1 MIQGGDRKGLKGSHK
16 GVPQEQDRDYGKIW
30 LCTRK
35 HITTA
40 DGQSGHGPSER
51 GRAGNADRDGNSV
64 RGDRVEIASGPEEI
78 GQTTSGGD
86 TLTVVKL
93 DRLGRNALDV
103 LTLIDVL
110 KKREI
115 SVRILNLGIDTAG
128 AGGKLFLLLLAGFAE
143 FERNIIRERVLSGL
157 ETAKSKGIRLGR
169 KPTLTEEDIAQA
181 RRLKAQSLSAR
192 EVAKLLH
199 VSKMTAWRA
208 MNS

>member
-1 MIQGGDRKGLKGSHK
+1 MGKYGYARVSTSRQQTDNQVTDLLREGVNEDSIVTETISGATSWKTRPALRKL
-16 GVPQEQDRDYGKIW
+16 V
-30 LCTRK
+30 RK
-35 HITTA
+35 LHA
-40 DGQSGHGPSER
+40 
-51 GRAGNADRDGNSV
+51 
-64 RGDRVEIASGPEEI
+64 
-78 GQTTSGGD
+78 GD
-86 TLTVVKL
+86 TLIVAKL

-110 KKREI
+110 KKRGVA
-115 SVRILNLGIDTAG
+115 VRILNLGIDTSG

-157 ETAKSKGIRLGR
+157 ETAKAKGTRLGR
-169 KPTLTEEDIAQA
+169 RPSLPEEDLAQA
-181 RRLKAQSLSAR
+181 RRLKAQGLSAR

>member
-1 MIQGGDRKGLKGSHK
+1 MGKYGYARVSTSRQQTDNQVTDLLRE
-16 GVPQEQDRDYGKIW
+16 GVPETQIVTETVSGA
-30 LCTRK
+30 
-35 HITTA
+35 TA
-40 DGQSGHGPSER
+40 WKSRP
-51 GRAGNADRDGNSV
+51 ALKKLV
-64 RGDRVEIASGPEEI
+64 RRLQA
-78 GQTTSGGD
+78 GD

-157 ETAKSKGIRLGR
+157 ETAKAKGIRLGR
-169 KPTLTEEDIAQA
+169 KPTLTEDDIVQA
-181 RRLKAQSLSAR
+181 RRLKAKGLSAR

>member
-1 MIQGGDRKGLKGSHK
+1 TKVSLKNRTGIMGKYGYARVSTSRQQTDNQVTDLLRE
-16 GVPQEQDRDYGKIW
+16 GVPETQIVTETVSGA
-30 LCTRK
+30 
-35 HITTA
+35 TA
-40 DGQSGHGPSER
+40 WKSRPVLKKL
-51 GRAGNADRDGNSV
+51 V
-64 RGDRVEIASGPEEI
+64 RRLQA
-78 GQTTSGGD
+78 GD

-157 ETAKSKGIRLGR
+157 ETARAKGIRLGR
-169 KPTLTEEDIAQA
+169 KPTLTEDDIAQA
-181 RRLKAQSLSAR
+181 RRLKSQGLSAR

>member
-1 MIQGGDRKGLKGSHK
+1 MGKYGYARVSTSRQQTDNQVTDLLRE
-16 GVPQEQDRDYGKIW
+16 GVPDANIVTETVSGA
-30 LCTRK
+30 
-35 HITTA
+35 TA
-40 DGQSGHGPSER
+40 WKSRPVLKKL
-51 GRAGNADRDGNSV
+51 V
-64 RGDRVEIASGPEEI
+64 RRLQA
-78 GQTTSGGD
+78 GD

-181 RRLKAQSLSAR
+181 RRLKVQGLSAR